1 MLDCTYSLSKI
12 IHILASP
19 TPLEQFLRVTERD
32 FLRLYSSVRSLNKT
46 ETHKSLRFLLSVHRM
61 VRNTCWKERRG
72 LGKLNL
78 KVTCLSRSLI
88 FHLPSMS
95 TNALYPLKKVPP
107 GTPASPEPSQ
117 ESELPSYKTKV
128 IESIMEQVIFSL
140 SVSVFLLMFCVCVCI
155 CLVVSHSFWPHGL

>member
-1 MLDCTYSLSKI
+1 MLDCRYSLSKI
-12 IHILASP
+12 IHTLASL
-19 TPLEQFLRVTERD
+19 TSLEQFLRVRERH

-46 ETHKSLRFLLSVHRM
+46 ETHKSFMFSSFCPQNGQKYML
-61 VRNTCWKERRG
+61 KERRG

-78 KVTCLSRSLI
+78 EVTCLSRSLI

-107 GTPASPEPSQ
+107 GTPAYPEPSQ
-117 ESELPSYKTKV
+117 ESKLPSYKTKV
-128 IESIMEQVIFSL
+128 IESIMEQVIFSF

-155 CLVVSHSFWPHGL
+155 CLVGSHSF